1 MDACYRR
8 RRIILLALFLL
19 DDDMFRNSLTAEG
32 RRRRDRRIP
41 RSALTSPANSAF
53 ERLYS
58 SGNDQ
63 ALITVTGFDHA
74 AFRCLLFLFEPW
86 FHQHTPWTG
95 NGRPFQRLSRYT
107 HGRRRIINART
118 CLGLVL
124 AWYRFRGP
132 EYILQG
138 WFGFT
143 GTHANTWLKFGRRG
157 LLIVLSSNEHAKV
170 EMPSDEKVVELCALT
185 RVRHPLLT
193 DVFAVADGLKLY
205 FQQCDGLDEQSMY
218 YNGWKHDHFITN
230 VLVFSVDGKMIATV
244 MNAPGSLH
252 DSTLAEWGG
261 IYDKL
266 EAVYDR
272 TGAKCCVDSA
282 FQSSSN
288 NYMIKS
294 SENITNADDG
304 MSLLRQQQ
312 ATSLRQAAE
321 WGMRAIQSS
330 FPRLK
335 DRIMYEESGVERRV
349 FLSLVTLLYNYRLH
363 YVGLNQLRNTY
374 MPHLSA
380 DSRFL
385 ITPGDE
391 DIDE

>member
-1 MDACYRR
+1 M
-8 RRIILLALFLL
+8 ILLAWYLYGQGRRYLSGL
-19 DDDMFRNSLTAEG
+19 NDEG

-41 RSALTSPANSAF
+41 RSALTVPSHSAF
-53 ERLYS
+53 QRLYD

-74 AFRCLLFLFEPW
+74 AFTCLLSLFAPW
-86 FHQHTPWTG
+86 FHRHTPWTNDG
-95 NGRPFQRLSRYT
+95 SPFRRLLNYT
-107 HGRRRIINART
+107 HGRSRIITAGT

-143 GTHANTWLKFGRRG
+143 GSHANTWLRFGRRG
-157 LLIVLSSNEHAKV
+157 LLVLLCEQEHAKV
-170 EMPSDEKVVELCALT
+170 EIPSNEKVVELCLLT
-185 RVRHPLLT
+185 RLRHPLLT

-205 FQQCDGLDEQSMY
+205 FQQCDGLDEESMY

-230 VLVFSVDGKMIATV
+230 VLVFSIDGRMIATV

-261 IYDKL
+261 VYDKL
-266 EAVYDR
+266 EAVYTQ

-282 FQSSSN
+282 FQSAN
-288 NYMIKS
+288 NDFMVKS
-294 SENITNADDG
+294 SENITNAEDAMD
-304 MSLLRQQQ
+304 LLRQQQ

-335 DRIMYEESGVERRV
+335 DRIMYEESGTERRI
-349 FLSLVTLLYNYRLH
+349 FLALMPLLYNFRLH

-380 DSRFL
+380 DSRYL
-385 ITPGDE
+385 IAGGFDSSE
-391 DIDE
+391 DN